1 VILFFALF
9 WSLHDD
15 WLSPDAD
22 HSASYTRWDV
32 PFSPH
37 WTIGG
42 VFIIGVGTFLVG
54 VVLML
59 IWRAIAPA
67 FFRGEVL
74 RRDTPTLVRDEELRA
89 DLGVADQPRTP
100 RDG

>member
-1 VILFFALF
+1 
-9 WSLHDD
+9 
-15 WLSPDAD
+15 
-22 HSASYTRWDV
+22 
-32 PFSPH
+32 
-37 WTIGG
+37 
-42 VFIIGVGTFLVG
+42 
-54 VVLML
+54 ML

-100 RDG
+100 RDS